1 MPVRGLGYRS
11 GVASSWRNRSGGFA
25 FPGNVVWLCLWNLG
39 LISACQRPPV
49 PAEWT
54 LEAEEISTLGKTPVD
69 AATAFLNPAALGFD
83 ALGQIYVLDSGNHR
97 VQVFSPAGE
106 LVASRGRQ
114 GNGPGEMNRPEG
126 MWVYPNG
133 EILIA
138 DTGNRRLARFGAA
151 AEPLDEIPVDYLP
164 LGVVGTAEHI
174 FVLRLPTTSFMFGP
188 EAEPLVSVLD
198 RDGKLLDSLVPPQ
211 RHDVGILYFLL
222 NTRRLAPAP
231 GGGFALAHTHV
242 ASQVQI
248 YDRLGSR
255 TGTIDVLYKAAI
267 WAPLGSLPR
276 HISNQSLD
284 HVARTASDISWD
296 EARGLYWVLAGY
308 VDRTAEGTWTI
319 GTELYRY
326 DTSGAYR
333 GSVML
338 PYSARIVAVAP
349 DRTVWVID
357 HEGLLHRFRLRDPD
371 LAPPNGANR

>member
-1 MPVRGLGYRS
+1 MPVRRLGWR
-11 GVASSWRNRSGGFA
+11 GGFAWSSRKRSGGLSL
-25 FPGNVVWLCLWNLG
+25 PGVLVWLGLWNLG
-39 LISACQRPPV
+39 LLSTCQRPPV

-54 LEAEEISTLGKTPVD
+54 LEAEEISTLGKAGVD
-69 AATAFLNPAALGFD
+69 ADAAFSNPAALGFD
-83 ALGQIYVLDSGNHR
+83 ALGRIYVLDSGNHR
-97 VQVFSPAGE
+97 VQVFSPSGE

-114 GNGPGEMNRPEG
+114 GDGRGEMSRPEG

-151 AEPLDEIPVDYLP
+151 AEPLDAIPVDYLP
-164 LGVVGTAEHI
+164 LEVVGTAEHI
-174 FVLRLPTTSFMFGP
+174 FVLRLPPASFMFGP

-198 RDGKLLDSLVPPQ
+198 RDGKLLDNLVPPQ
-211 RHDVGILYFLL
+211 RNDVGILYFLL

-242 ASQVQI
+242 ISQVQT

-276 HISNQSLD
+276 YISDQSLD
-284 HVARTASDISWD
+284 HVARTASDVSWD

-338 PYSARIVAVAP
+338 PYSARVVAAAP

-357 HEGLLHRFRLRDPD
+357 DEGVLHQFRLRDPD
-371 LAPPNGANR
+371 LAPPSGANR